1 MEATGDSPRK
11 ATIAQI
17 LMHERLAR
25 GVTLLVS
32 ALMVALLTQQFF
44 GLGFTRKFE
53 IKPEGRIHQD
63 EKAFRWRLSGDY
75 QGDLMKHRGTVLENG
90 RSLPNRATRSSDV
103 RERGP
108 GWYAF
113 HAGTVWFA
121 PTDGTDPRTNG
132 RRYEIVLPKQL
143 EEPAWWPVLAMALMG
158 CLIWIKACAP
168 RAVPGAG
175 SQEAGRRER
184 AILSTTLVFLSA
196 LLVSVL
202 RIVLMPGL
210 TDGSLVIKGVPE
222 SDAGAWHEMAVGIT
236 EGLGLTTSFEAQRP
250 LYAVMLSPAYLL
262 FGGRI
267 LAAKIL
273 NCIALAV
280 AVAGIWATGLV
291 LRSRLACGM
300 AAVALLCAAG
310 HEALTHEIITE
321 NAGLCFAV
329 ASTLAVWLGIWHLS
343 PRWCFAAGFLNGVG
357 NLASGAALLT
367 LPLHA
372 VVVLANPLIR
382 RAPWRRAVMLTL
394 AFVLGAAL
402 IILPWMIRQK
412 VAHGQFTLALNSMEL
427 LYGGAH
433 PTERKLTKAIHGE
446 AQDAGFTNQDP
457 GGRYQYFA
465 ARFKAVVAEN
475 PGRWGRQVL
484 SAAVSSFESVELSDP
499 AMRTAAVLAVLLA
512 ALIGSWKSG
521 GITPML
527 MAAALIPAWVN
538 LSTGMVLPAVAALFF
553 LCWRRSRGPGQRLLF
568 TLLGLTIL
576 AIALLNGLSGNIAP
590 RRFWLVGD
598 WAILIVVMVGLTNL
612 VDVGASLLNALFART
627 ASLRLLSTGLRPAAP
642 PSPEGAVPAIIA
654 LCTPL
659 AAYSIGALLV
669 ASTLTALGSRQR
681 WPAFDG
687 LDLSIAK
694 ESLVKQHPDKRLA
707 GAPGRIRAV
716 IASIEDLVVP
726 MNAGEEFGH
735 WLPQYQRRDY
745 DHWVAALPTYTGDGR
760 RAGYA
765 NAIVR
770 GDLGKVPR
778 GKPLLWLGIDTQ
790 GIDRISQ
797 RPLPMFEVIA
807 VCPIQM
813 DGPGRWRMEI
823 DQAIWFDPTPE
834 SLRISSGL
842 GSQP

>member
-1 MEATGDSPRK
+1 MEATGDSPHK
-11 ATIAQI
+11 ATIAQV
-17 LMHERLAR
+17 LMNKRLAR

-32 ALMVALLTQQFF
+32 VVMVVLLTQQFF

-53 IKPEGRIHQD
+53 IKPERRIHQD
-63 EKAFRWRLSGDY
+63 GTAFRWRLSGDY

-90 RSLPNRATRSSDV
+90 RPLPNRATRSTDV

-121 PTDGTDPRTNG
+121 PADGTDPRTNG
-132 RRYEIVLPKQL
+132 RHYEVVLPKQL
-143 EEPAWWPVLAMALMG
+143 EEPAWWPVLAVALMG
-158 CLIWIKACAP
+158 CLIWIKGCAT
-168 RAVPGAG
+168 RIKAGAG
-175 SQEAGRRER
+175 VEGAQRRET
-184 AILSTTLVFLSA
+184 AVLSTTLVFVSA
-196 LLVSVL
+196 LLVSAL

-222 SDAGAWHEMAVGIT
+222 SDAGAWHEMAIGIT

-267 LAAKIL
+267 LAAKGL
-273 NCIALAV
+273 NCIALSV
-280 AVAGIWATGLV
+280 AVAGIWVAGLV

-300 AAVALLCAAG
+300 AAVALLFGVG

-321 NAGLCFAV
+321 NAGLCFGV
-329 ASTLAVWLGIWHLS
+329 ASTLSIWLGIWHLS
-343 PRWCFAAGFLNGVG
+343 PRWCFVAGFLNAVG

-372 VVVLANPLIR
+372 AAVVVNPLIR
-382 RAPWRRAVMLTL
+382 RAPWRRTVVLAV
-394 AFVLGAAL
+394 AFTLGAAL
-402 IILPWMIRQK
+402 VLLPWMIRQK

-433 PTERKLTKAIHGE
+433 PTERKLTRAIHAE
-446 AQDAGFTNQDP
+446 AADAGFTIQDP
-457 GGRYQYFA
+457 SGRYQYFA
-465 ARFKAVVAEN
+465 AKFKAVVAEN
-475 PGRWGRQVL
+475 PVRWVSQVL
-484 SAAVSSFESVELSDP
+484 GAAVSSFESVELSEP
-499 AMRTAAVLAVLLA
+499 ATRTAAVLAVLLA

-538 LSTGMVLPAVAALFF
+538 LSTRMALPAVAALFF
-553 LCWRRSRGPGQRLLF
+553 CCWRRAFRPEQRLLF
-568 TLLGLTIL
+568 SLLGLTIL
-576 AIALLNGLSGNIAP
+576 AVALLNGLSGNIAP

-598 WAILIVVMVGLTNL
+598 WAILIVIMVGLTKL
-612 VDVGASLLNALFART
+612 VHTGASVLNALLART
-627 ASLRLLSTGLRPAAP
+627 GRFRLLRADLQSVETR
-642 PSPEGAVPAIIA
+642 SSEGVVPAIIG

-659 AAYSIGALLV
+659 GAYAVGAMLV
-669 ASTLTALGSRQR
+669 ASALTALGSKPR

-687 LDLSIAK
+687 LELSAVK
-694 ESLVKQHPDKRLA
+694 ESLVKRHPDKRLA
-707 GAPGRIRAV
+707 GDPGRIRAV
-716 IASIEDLVVP
+716 IASIEDLVLP

-745 DHWVAALPTYTGDGR
+745 DHWIAALPTYTGDGR

-765 NAIVR
+765 NAIIR
-770 GDLGKVPR
+770 GDIERVPR
-778 GKPLLWLGIDTQ
+778 SKPLVWLGIDTQ
-790 GIDRISQ
+790 GVDRISQ

-813 DGPGRWRMEI
+813 DGRGRWRI
-823 DQAIWFDPTPE
+823 DVDQAIWFDPTPE
-834 SLRISSGL
+834 SLSTVSGL
-842 GSQP
+842 NGQP